1 MTYTGVTKMASN
13 SQVLADLKSMMKDQ
27 QAVSLLNV
35 FKGVPVI
42 CTAQVQDVSDN
53 RAVFSVAPPESTS
66 LMWERYTWLQSAKL
80 LEAVKARVLSFDIL
94 SGVAELSDFQFAGS
108 RLGERSA
115 VRVEPKETLR
125 VSINAQ
131 SQSIVG
137 TMADISTIGV
147 GIYVYHLENEHP
159 FRRAAEVTLV
169 MRLPKNEVNIQGKV
183 RSLVRLSDFHRV
195 SINFLPDQPEN
206 AAIAAYIV
214 SRREEILN
222 ELPQLYEEL
231 RRSKS
236 TGS

>member
-1 MTYTGVTKMASN
+1 MASN
-13 SQVLADLKSMMKDQ
+13 SQILADLKAMMKDQ

-42 CTAQVQDVSDN
+42 CTAQVQNVLN
-53 RAVFSVAPPESTS
+53 NGAVFAVVPPESTS
-66 LMWERYTWLQSAKL
+66 LMWERYTWIQAAEL

-94 SGVAELSDFQFAGS
+94 SGIAELSDFQYAGS

-125 VSINAQ
+125 VFINTQ
-131 SQSIVG
+131 TQSIVG

-147 GIYVYHLENEHP
+147 GVYVYHLENEHP

-169 MRLPKNEVNIQGKV
+169 MRLPQNEVSIQGKV
-183 RSLVRLSDFHRV
+183 RSLVKIGDYHRV

-206 AAIAAYIV
+206 AAIAAYILT
-214 SRREEILN
+214 RREEILN

-231 RRSKS
+231 HRSKS
-236 TGS
+236 AGSK